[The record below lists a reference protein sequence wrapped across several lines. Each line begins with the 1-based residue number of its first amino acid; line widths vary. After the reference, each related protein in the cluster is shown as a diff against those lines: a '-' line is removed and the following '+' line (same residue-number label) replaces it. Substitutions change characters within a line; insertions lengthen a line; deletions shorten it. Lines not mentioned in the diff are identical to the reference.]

1 MSNSK
6 NNLWSNYF
14 DLSANITVPFPLPS
28 VIVNEYVENTN
39 IPDALEQ
46 KLPLL
51 LLRDKVTFPKV
62 ALPMDFT
69 TTEEKALLKRVQ
81 DDGAYFVAIYSPSN
95 LEGGALTKYLEG
107 RMAVLCQ
114 VARVISV
121 EEDLSS
127 ALVIGVLRVAISKV
141 SMDGIYPEV
150 TVVPRE
156 EKMGIKRREKDASA
170 ESVLKLA
177 EVKELLVKN
186 LSRRYDRVPSE
197 VFSSIKS
204 CEDPYYI
211 TNFAAV
217 CCALK
222 TPLQQK
228 LLEVNTLSERM
239 TEVLSYLY
247 QEQELIAMREEI
259 RSQAREDMDK
269 QQKEYFL
276 QQQIRVMQEE
286 LGGGGMELPSD
297 ELREKA
303 LHKEWPVSVAETFSK
318 ELRRLDNLN
327 PHSPDFAVQFQY
339 LETLLELPWSVYSK
353 DNFSLSHAE
362 KVLNKDHFGLDKVKD
377 RILEHMAVIRLRR
390 DMKSPIL
397 CLWGPPGVGK
407 TSLGKSVADSL
418 GRKYVR
424 ISLGG
429 LHDEAEIRGHRRTY
443 IGAMPGRII
452 QAIKKAGTSNPVI
465 VLDEIDKID
474 STHKG
479 DPSAALL
486 EVLDPEQNKS
496 FHDNY
501 IDIDYDLSNV
511 MFIATANSLSTIS
524 RPLLD
529 RMELIPVN
537 GYITEEKLEIARRHL
552 VPKQLKENGI
562 DQDCYTL
569 KIPKSVMEI
578 IIESYTRESGVRG
591 LEKQIA
597 RIMRK
602 FARRIGDSTSY
613 SETLKPSDLKEYL
626 GVPTY
631 TRDLYQ
637 GNDYYGV
644 VTGLAWTSVG
654 GEILFIESSLHKGK
668 DCKLTLTGNLGDVM
682 KESATIALNYIK
694 AHAEELGIQPE
705 KLTDYDMHLHVPEGA
720 IPKDGPSAG
729 ITMLTSFVSSLTKR
743 KVKLSIAMTG
753 EITLR
758 GKVLPVGGIKE
769 KILAAKRSKIT
780 DIILS
785 EENKKDVEDINKL
798 YTKGLTFHYVKDVSE
813 VLNLALLPREE
824 ASK

>member
-1 MSNSK
+1 M
-6 NNLWSNYF
+6 F
-14 DLSANITVPFPLPS
+14 DLSANKTVPFPLPA
-28 VIVNEYVENTN
+28 VIVDEYVDNAN

-46 KLPLL
+46 ELPLL
-51 LLRDKVTFPKV
+51 ILREQVTFPKV

-69 TTEEKALLKRVQ
+69 TSEEKDLLKKVQ
-81 DDGAYFVAIYSPSN
+81 DNGAYFVVAHVPSHVSN
-95 LEGGALTKYLEG
+95 KELPKYLKERIG
-107 RMAVLCQ
+107 VLCQ

-127 ALVIGVLRVAISKV
+127 ALVIGVLRVAISSV
-141 SMDGIYPEV
+141 NMEGFIPSV
-150 TVVPRE
+150 TVVPRK
-156 EKMGIKRREKDASA
+156 EKMESARKETGLSEKSL
-170 ESVLKLA
+170 LKLT
-177 EVKELLVKN
+177 EVKDLLIKN
-186 LSRRYDRVPSE
+186 LSRRYDRVPNE

-204 CEDPYYI
+204 CEDPDYV
-211 TNFAAV
+211 TNFASV
-217 CCALK
+217 CCAVK
-222 TPLQQK
+222 TPLQQS
-228 LLEVNTLSERM
+228 LLELNLLSERI
-239 TEVLSYLY
+239 TRVLNYLY
-247 QEQELIAMREEI
+247 QEKELIALRDEI

-269 QQKEYFL
+269 QQKDYFL

-286 LGGGGMELPSD
+286 LGGGVMELPSE

-303 LHKEWPVSVAETFSK
+303 FLKVWPQAVAETFAK
-318 ELRRLDNLN
+318 ELKKLDNLN
-327 PHSPDFAVQFQY
+327 PHSPDFAVQYQY

-353 DNFSLSHAE
+353 DNFSLTHAQR
-362 KVLNKDHFGLDKVKD
+362 VLDRDHFGLDKVKE
-377 RILEHMAVIRLRR
+377 RILEHMAVIRLRQ

-407 TSLGKSVADSL
+407 TSLGKSIADSL
-418 GRKYVR
+418 GRKYIR

-452 QAIKKAGTSNPVI
+452 QAMKKAGTSNPVI

-474 STHKG
+474 ASHKG

-486 EVLDPEQNKS
+486 EVLDPVQNKS

-501 IDIDYDLSNV
+501 VDIDYDLSNV
-511 MFIATANSLSTIS
+511 MFIATANTLSTIS

-529 RMELIPVN
+529 RMELIPVS
-537 GYITEEKLEIARRHL
+537 GYITEEKLEIARKHL
-552 VPKQLKENGI
+552 VPKQLQEHGI
-562 DQDCYTL
+562 DKKHYDV
-569 KIPKSVMEI
+569 KIPKSVMEV

-602 FARRIGDSTSY
+602 FARRIGDKEKYT
-613 SETLKPSDLKEYL
+613 ETLKVSDLKEYL

-668 DCKLTLTGNLGDVM
+668 DCRLTLTGNLGDVM

-694 AHAEELGIQPE
+694 AHTQELWIEPTL
-705 KLTDYDMHLHVPEGA
+705 LTEQDLHLHVPEGA

-729 ITMLTSFVSSLTKR
+729 ITMLTSFVSAFTQR
-743 KVKLSIAMTG
+743 KVKLGIAMTG

-758 GKVLPVGGIKE
+758 GRVLPVGGIKE
-769 KILAAKRSKIT
+769 KILAAKRSGIT
-780 DIILS
+780 EIILS
-785 EENKKDVEDINKL
+785 EENQKDVEEINEM
-798 YTKGLTFHYVKDVSE
+798 YRKGLIFHYVKDVTE
-813 VLNLALLPREE
+813 VLSLALLPKE
-824 ASK
+824 

>member
-1 MSNSK
+1 MSSNK
-6 NNLWSNYF
+6 NKLWSNLF
-14 DLSANITVPFPLPS
+14 DLSANKTVPFPLPA
-28 VIVNEYVENTN
+28 VIVDEYVDNAN

-46 KLPLL
+46 ELPLL
-51 LLRDKVTFPKV
+51 ILREQVTFPKV

-69 TTEEKALLKRVQ
+69 TSEEKDLLKKVQ
-81 DDGAYFVAIYSPSN
+81 DNGAYFVVAHVPSHVSN
-95 LEGGALTKYLEG
+95 KELPKYLKERIG
-107 RMAVLCQ
+107 VLCQ

-127 ALVIGVLRVAISKV
+127 ALVIGVLRVAISSV
-141 SMDGIYPEV
+141 NMEGFIPSV
-150 TVVPRE
+150 TVVPRK
-156 EKMGIKRREKDASA
+156 EKMESARKETGLSEKSL
-170 ESVLKLA
+170 LKLT
-177 EVKELLVKN
+177 EVKDLLIKN
-186 LSRRYDRVPSE
+186 LSRRYDRVPNE

-204 CEDPYYI
+204 CEDPDYV
-211 TNFAAV
+211 TNFASV
-217 CCALK
+217 CCAVK
-222 TPLQQK
+222 TPLQQS
-228 LLEVNTLSERM
+228 LLELNLLSERI
-239 TEVLSYLY
+239 TRVLNYLY
-247 QEQELIAMREEI
+247 QEKELIALRDEI

-269 QQKEYFL
+269 QQKDYFL

-286 LGGGGMELPSD
+286 LGGGVMELPSE

-303 LHKEWPVSVAETFSK
+303 FLKVWPQAVAETFAK
-318 ELRRLDNLN
+318 ELKKLDNLN
-327 PHSPDFAVQFQY
+327 PHSPDFAVQYQY

-353 DNFSLSHAE
+353 DNFSLTHAQR
-362 KVLNKDHFGLDKVKD
+362 VLDRDHFGLDKVKE
-377 RILEHMAVIRLRR
+377 RILEHMAVIRLRQ

-407 TSLGKSVADSL
+407 TSLGKSIADSL
-418 GRKYVR
+418 GRKYIR

-452 QAIKKAGTSNPVI
+452 QAMKKAGTSNPVI

-474 STHKG
+474 ASHKG

-501 IDIDYDLSNV
+501 VDIDYDLSNV
-511 MFIATANSLSTIS
+511 MFIATANTLSTIS

-529 RMELIPVN
+529 RMELIPVS
-537 GYITEEKLEIARRHL
+537 GYITEEKLEIARKHL
-552 VPKQLKENGI
+552 VPKQLQEHGI
-562 DQDCYTL
+562 DKKHYDV
-569 KIPKSVMEI
+569 KIPKSVMEV

-602 FARRIGDSTSY
+602 FARRIGDKEKYT
-613 SETLKPSDLKEYL
+613 ETLKVSDLKEYL

-668 DCKLTLTGNLGDVM
+668 DCRLTLTGNLGDVM

-694 AHAEELGIQPE
+694 AHTQELGIEPTL
-705 KLTDYDMHLHVPEGA
+705 LTEQDLHLHVPEGA

-729 ITMLTSFVSSLTKR
+729 ITMLTSFVSAFTQR
-743 KVKLSIAMTG
+743 KVKLGIAMTG

-758 GKVLPVGGIKE
+758 GRVLPVGGIKE
-769 KILAAKRSKIT
+769 KILAAKRSGIT
-780 DIILS
+780 EIILS
-785 EENKKDVEDINKL
+785 EENQKDVEEINEM
-798 YTKGLTFHYVKDVSE
+798 YRKGLIFHYVKDVTE
-813 VLNLALLPREE
+813 VLSLALLPKE
-824 ASK
+824 